1 MVPVRLQFDSE
12 HLHMVHL
19 SRIYTRS
26 GDKGQT
32 FLANNQDVEKFSPVI
47 NAVGEIDE
55 ANCAIGLIYSLK
67 NLDGMEVTLHQIQND
82 LFNVGAQVSGST
94 TLKISEKSIK
104 RLEDLIDYYNDDM
117 PPLESFVLPGG
128 SKVSALFHNARAVVR
143 RAERAV
149 WAVIWPPEEELKVC
163 ARYLNRLSDLLFV
176 LARLYNEE
184 EILWRPGEDV
194 QID

>member
-1 MVPVRLQFDSE
+1 
-12 HLHMVHL
+12 MVHL

-26 GDKGQT
+26 GDKGRT

-55 ANCAIGLIYSLK
+55 ANCAIGLVYSLK
-67 NLDGMEVTLHQIQND
+67 NIGGMEITLHQIQND

-149 WAVIWPPEEELKVC
+149 WALIWPPEEDLKIC
-163 ARYLNRLSDLLFV
+163 AQYLNRLSDLMFV

-184 EILWRPGEDV
+184 DILWKPGEHEED
-194 QID
+194 